1 LYDQK
6 NIARRR
12 RRTDRWMATKKE
24 KKKKKRLTINRILHR
39 PELLAEFALLGQPE
53 LRGDGVVRAAEHL
66 EPRALEVMP
75 GGQLLRGAAAERGR
89 GGAGVGAGL
98 EGVEDELLDAARGRP
113 GEVEGE
119 LDLPAVLG
127 RELGEDDEAADGLVL
142 GDGVVVLSVGF
153 VLPGVDVGEVDLLA
167 LAVGEP
173 VFDALIDL
181 LADFIRGRGADGDV
195 VDFDAFLFGVADLA
209 LDVGVFVGGEVAR
222 VDTLLGGGREGPPV
236 ELRREDVFGGGTTE
250 ESQWLGPSLLL
261 DVLEVCADDLGVLG
275 CMTQWVSDGD
285 GEAIVRDEADGGTR
299 VWLAPNLEF
308 GLQPGSVGGVTV
320 VGDEV
325 LEGLKVHVRRST
337 VLSRPWRVQCA
348 RLGVAKLLHRRCV
361 W

>member
-1 LYDQK
+1 
-6 NIARRR
+6 
-12 RRTDRWMATKKE
+12 MATKKE

-153 VLPGVDVGEVDLLA
+153 VLPGGQQRPLCNKPVVVSCPACGRFTPFSKVGIIIIIITE
-167 LAVGEP
+167 
-173 VFDALIDL
+173 
-181 LADFIRGRGADGDV
+181 GRS
-195 VDFDAFLFGVADLA
+195 
-209 LDVGVFVGGEVAR
+209 
-222 VDTLLGGGREGPPV
+222 T
-236 ELRREDVFGGGTTE
+236 
-250 ESQWLGPSLLL
+250 
-261 DVLEVCADDLGVLG
+261 DLGSFPR
-275 CMTQWVSDGD
+275 WVRW
-285 GEAIVRDEADGGTR
+285 A
-299 VWLAPNLEF
+299 
-308 GLQPGSVGGVTV
+308 
-320 VGDEV
+320 
-325 LEGLKVHVRRST
+325 
-337 VLSRPWRVQCA
+337 
-348 RLGVAKLLHRRCV
+348 
-361 W
+361 